1 MTRALYLDP
10 DLAESG
16 YVSLGGAEGRHAATV
31 RRTQVGDQIDIA
43 NGRGLRLTIEVDH
56 VSKDDVAG
64 PVIASVEEEA
74 ARPRLVIVQALAKG
88 GRDEQAVETCTEFGA
103 DAFILWMSERTI
115 VRWSD
120 PKRAEKGRAK
130 LADTAWAAAKQ
141 SRRAFVPGV
150 EPVVTTKQLVE
161 RVREFPGAVLV
172 CHEEASERLVDILD
186 DSAEQ
191 IMVIVGP
198 EGGISG
204 AEVEA
209 LNGAGAHSVLLGE
222 HVLRSATAG
231 AWASAVVRAR
241 LS

>member
-1 MTRALYLDP
+1 M
-10 DLAESG
+10 E
-16 YVSLGGAEGRHAATV
+16 
-31 RRTQVGDQIDIA
+31 
-43 NGRGLRLTIEVDH
+43 
-56 VSKDDVAG
+56 DVAG
-64 PVIASVEEEA
+64 PVIASAQEEA

-103 DAFILWMSERTI
+103 DAFIPWMSERTI

-120 PKRAEKGRAK
+120 PKRAEKGRTK